1 MLNINVALYCQASD
15 YRKIEG
21 INKEL
26 REKID
31 LNKKSSI
38 NFTSIYYYDIIN
50 GRNEKEGEINSTPM
64 LSKLLADIKTNK
76 KYDLVAIPTMDI
88 LGENLHDIREKIK
101 EFHKYGVELFP
112 VNDQYFRIKN
122 DIETKLFT
130 SPMNRIKVPY
140 GYIIRKSVVLPHL
153 EKNIRK
159 NEPLRYRNPGNI
171 VQWIFQSF
179 LKLSSYSEVTKRLNE
194 KKVPS
199 HLQVI
204 KERKGRPSKKS
215 TWNRQQVKNI
225 LMNNFYSGGESAH
238 TSHTGIITEDTWK
251 KAQRVVDK
259 IQRN

>member
-15 YRKIEG
+15 YGKIEG

-31 LNKKSSI
+31 MNKKSSV

-50 GRNEKEGEINSTPM
+50 KRNEDENGINSTPM

-88 LGENLHDIREKIK
+88 LGENLHDIRKKIN

-122 DIETKLFT
+122 DIETKLYT

-140 GYIIRKSVVLPHL
+140 GYIIRKGIVLPHL
-153 EKNIRK
+153 DKNIRK
-159 NEPLRYRNPGNI
+159 NEPLRNRNPGNI

-179 LKLSSYSEVTKRLNE
+179 LKLGSYSEVANKLNE

-199 HLQVI
+199 PLQVI
-204 KERKGRPSKKS
+204 KERKGRSSKKS

-225 LMNNFYSGGESAH
+225 LINNFYSGEESAH
-238 TSHTGIITEDTWK
+238 TSHTGIITTEVWK
-251 KAQRVVDK
+251 KVQKIAKK